1 MISGSISNIIMAL
14 FGVSSFVFV
23 TDFFYADL
31 PNLTNIS
38 PDSLPIAIWS
48 FIGAIITFFLK
59 QSDSI
64 KKMEQHLA
72 SLVESTKKLIE
83 SNEAL
88 NKKTQEKIDLLNK
101 QKEIAEEQNKNQKEI
116 KESLRLAERQ
126 IRSGDSQVRRIPQ
139 YLDEVVN
146 D

>member
-1 MISGSISNIIMAL
+1 MISGSISNFIMTL
-14 FGVSSFVFV
+14 FGLSSFVFV

-64 KKMEQHLA
+64 KKMETHL
-72 SLVESTKKLIE
+72 SDLVKSTKELID
-83 SNEAL
+83 SNKEL
-88 NKKTQEKIDLLNK
+88 TKKTQEKIDLLSK
-101 QKEIAEEQNKNQKEI
+101 QKEIAEEQNKHQKEI
-116 KESLRLAERQ
+116 KETLQ
-126 IRSGDSQVRRIPQ
+126 IAGRSIRSSGDSQVRRIPQ
-139 YLDEVVN
+139 ELVD
-146 D
+146 